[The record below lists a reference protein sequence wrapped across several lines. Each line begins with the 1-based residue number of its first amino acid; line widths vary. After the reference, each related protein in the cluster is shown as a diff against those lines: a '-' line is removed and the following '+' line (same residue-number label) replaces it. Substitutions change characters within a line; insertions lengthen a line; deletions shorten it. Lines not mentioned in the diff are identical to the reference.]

1 MLKLTDPPVSYG
13 TYCRR
18 AVALG
23 KLATLR
29 FSPPV
34 SHVYNPLTYAW
45 AAHEAYLRRYAASR
59 RRVLFLGMNPGP
71 FGMVQCG
78 VPFGEIA
85 AVRDWLGIECAV
97 RQPAVENPA
106 RPIEGFACLRSEVS
120 GRRLW
125 GLFQERFGS
134 ADAFFV
140 EHFVANYC
148 PLAFFDHARNV
159 TPDKLPA
166 AEAAPLHAACDAH
179 LRAIVAALQPEWV
192 IGVGSFA
199 EARAAAPWPEQGSE
213 RGECCTPV
221 RRVRSPTA
229 AGPKPRPG
237 NFGRSASGSDVAAVR
252 PRRGWSARRPERPL
266 WAWRQTE
273 GEQFPAQ
280 HAPGPPSQETAFRPS
295 PEAAWL
301 QHDQYGH
308 AAVTT
313 SGCCPR

>member
-1 MLKLTDPPVSYG
+1 MERDAS
-13 TYCRR
+13 
-18 AVALG
+18 VAATLIG
-23 KLATLR
+23 AAQRLSTTLATLR

-45 AAHEAYLRRYAASR
+45 AAHEAYLRRYAASH

-199 EARAAAPWPEQGSE
+199 EARAVAALAG
-213 RGECCTPV
+213 T
-221 RRVRSPTA
+221 RVRTGRVLHPSP
-229 AGPKPRPG
+229 
-237 NFGRSASGSDVAAVR
+237 ASPIAN
-252 PRRGWSARRPERPL
+252 RGWA
-266 WAWRQTE
+266 
-273 GEQFPAQ
+273 
-280 HAPGPPSQETAFRPS
+280 
-295 PEAAWL
+295 EAATRQLRALGVWE
-301 QHDQYGH
+301 
-308 AAVTT
+308 
-313 SGCCPR
+313 